1 MFIKDIEGK
10 IRLTRF
16 IALASFVSA
25 ILIAIGSGWYS
36 YKTISK
42 ASENIY
48 ILDHGIPIVASRTN
62 VLDNRLVERKSH
74 INYFHNLFFT
84 LSPDNK
90 YIESQIKKAL
100 YLIDESGFNEQ
111 VNLTERGFYS
121 SILSSNSVMTIEA
134 DSIVLNK
141 EQNHFKYYG
150 KQTITRRTAIIMRE
164 FISEGYLVDVPR
176 SENNSHGVL
185 IQNWKI
191 LSNKTLSEKRNY

>member
-1 MFIKDIEGK
+1 MFIKDIEDK
-10 IRLTRF
+10 IKLTRF

-25 ILIAIGSGWYS
+25 IIMVIGSGWFS
-36 YKTISK
+36 YKTVSK

-48 ILDHGIPIVASRTN
+48 ILDHGVPIVASRTN

-90 YIESQIKKAL
+90 YIEGQTKKAL

-111 VNLTERGFYS
+111 INLKERGFYS
-121 SILSSNSVMTIEA
+121 SILSSNSIMTIEA
-134 DSIVLNK
+134 DSVILNS
-141 EQNHFKYYG
+141 EQTRFKYYG
-150 KQTITRRTAIIMRE
+150 KQTITRRTAIISRE
-164 FISEGYLVDVPR
+164 LITEGEIMDVPR
-176 SENNSHGVL
+176 SENNAHGIL

-191 LSNKTLSEKRNY
+191 LSNRTLGERRNY